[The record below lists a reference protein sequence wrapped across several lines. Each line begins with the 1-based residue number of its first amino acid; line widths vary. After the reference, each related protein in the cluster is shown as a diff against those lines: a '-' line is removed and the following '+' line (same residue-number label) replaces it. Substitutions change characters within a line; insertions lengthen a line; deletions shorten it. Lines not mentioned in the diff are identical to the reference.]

1 MRNSN
6 KRKPID
12 VYSEVTN
19 KIISQL
25 ENGCVPWVKPWQS
38 NGAVCDFTM
47 PQNGKTEHRY
57 SGINIVLLWMASFE
71 KGFTDSRYM
80 TYKQARELGANV
92 IKGET
97 GNRIVIA
104 KDFVPAVEKRQAREE
119 GRDAR
124 PAFFHKPHTVFNV
137 SQIENLPESFGEVS
151 RIAPQDLPQALET
164 VKDNSGVAVRMGGN
178 RAFYSPDLD
187 FIQMPPHEAFPDALD
202 FDRTFYHEMIHA
214 TGAKHRLERNIRNQK
229 GSKDY
234 AREELVA
241 EMGAAFV
248 CTTLGIEST
257 LRHADYLNSWLK
269 VLKEDNTA
277 IFKAASMASKAADL
291 VLSYADQTTATTNTP
306 HDEDAISE
314 AA

>member
-1 MRNSN
+1 MKNS

-12 VYSEVTN
+12 VYQEVTD
-19 KIISQL
+19 KIIQQL

-38 NGAVCDFTM
+38 KGAVCDFSM
-47 PQNGKTEHRY
+47 PQNGATERRY
-57 SGINIVLLWMASFE
+57 SGINILLLWMASFE

-80 TYKQARELGANV
+80 TFRQARELGANV

-104 KDFVPAVEKRQAREE
+104 KDFVPAAEKRKAREE
-119 GRDAR
+119 GRDER
-124 PAFFHKPHTVFNV
+124 PAYFLKAHTVFNV
-137 SQIENLPESFGEVS
+137 SQIENLPESFGDVAAV
-151 RIAPQDLPQALET
+151 APQDLPLALET
-164 VKDNSGVAVRMGGN
+164 IKRNSGVGVRMGGN

-187 FIQMPPHEAFPDALD
+187 FIQMPPLEAFPKAID
-202 FDRTFYHEMIHA
+202 FDRTFFHEMIHA
-214 TGAKHRLERNIRNQK
+214 TGADHRLERNIRNRK
-229 GSKDY
+229 GTKDY

-248 CTTLGIEST
+248 CSSLDIEST
-257 LRHADYLNSWLK
+257 LQHADYLNEWLK

-291 VLSYADQTTATTNTP
+291 VLSYAEQGEKQ
-306 HDEDAISE
+306 HEQVSE

>member
-1 MRNSN
+1 MKKAT

-12 VYSEVTN
+12 VYSEVTDQ
-19 KIISQL
+19 IIARL
-25 ENGCVPWVKPWQS
+25 ENGCVPWVKPWQAEGS
-38 NGAVCDFTM
+38 ACGFTM
-47 PQNGKTEHRY
+47 PQNGVTEHRY
-57 SGINIVLLWMASFE
+57 SGINILLLWIASFD

-80 TYKQARELGANV
+80 TYKQARNLGANV

-104 KDFVPAVEKRQAREE
+104 KDFIPAVEKRLAREE
-119 GRDAR
+119 GREAR

-137 SQIENLPESFGEVS
+137 SQIENLPDSFGD
-151 RIAPQDLPQALET
+151 IPHLAPQDLPQTLET
-164 VKDNSGVAVRMGGN
+164 VKRNSGVQVRMGGN

-187 FIQMPPHEAFPDALD
+187 FIQMPPLEAFPDELD

-214 TGAKHRLERNIRNQK
+214 TGATHRLERNIRNSK

-257 LRHADYLNSWLK
+257 LQHADYINSWLK

-291 VLSYADQTTATTNTP
+291 VLSYTQDKQ
-306 HDEDAISE
+306 DEEAINK

>member
-1 MRNSN
+1 MKKAT
-6 KRKPID
+6 KRQPID

-19 KIISQL
+19 QIIEQL
-25 ENGCVPWVKPWQS
+25 EKGCVPWVKPWQS
-38 NGAVCDFTM
+38 SGSVCDFTM
-47 PQNGKTEHRY
+47 PQNGTSERRY
-57 SGINIVLLWMASFE
+57 SGINILLLWMASFE
-71 KGFTDSRYM
+71 RGFTDSRFM
-80 TYKQARELGANV
+80 TYRQARELGANV

-104 KDFVPAVEKRQAREE
+104 KDFVPAAEKRKAREE
-119 GRDAR
+119 NRDVR
-124 PAFFHKPHTVFNV
+124 PAFFHKPHTVFNI
-137 SQIENLPESFGEVS
+137 SQIENLPDSFGDVPAVAS
-151 RIAPQDLPQALET
+151 QDLPLALET
-164 VKDNSGVAVRMGGN
+164 VKSNSGVGVRMGGN

-187 FIQMPPHEAFPDALD
+187 FIQMPPREVFPDVLD

-248 CTTLGIEST
+248 CTTLNIEST
-257 LRHADYLNSWLK
+257 LRHADYLNSWLQ

-277 IFKAASMASKAADL
+277 IFKAASMASKASDL
-291 VLSYADQTTATTNTP
+291 VLSFTETVEETKQ
-306 HDEDAISE
+306 ISE
-314 AA
+314 AV